1 VVAIV
6 LSVRTAPVGGDVA
19 DRVSVGGGGAFPHPT
34 RVTLL
39 VHGYND
45 PQQDALASYAAF
57 LAHSGL
63 DGALAAGQVCE
74 FVWPGDKRWGPMSAA
89 AYPFEIGRARE
100 SAARL
105 YDFLKG
111 VQTANGWPLE
121 VQLVC
126 HSLGNR
132 LLLELLARWLDDG
145 SPAGLRFSA
154 CSLMAAAV
162 PVPRVEEGGALGAA
176 AAAPGKTLVLHSSSD
191 AVLHWAFPPGETAAG
206 EGFFPQ
212 AVGRAGEPAARW
224 SERAPMAGYGHGD
237 YWVGAESAKSVLAFL
252 GGAPERTLSEAA
264 IPEHELPEPGAIAAR
279 ELPQRTPLRP

>member
-1 VVAIV
+1 VAAVV
-6 LSVRTAPVGGDVA
+6 LSARTEKKGGDVA
-19 DRVSVGGGGAFPHPT
+19 ERVWVKQGALAHPT
-34 RVTLL
+34 RITLL

-45 PQQDALASYAAF
+45 PEDEALASYAEF

-63 DGALAAGQVCE
+63 DGTLAAGQVCE
-74 FVWPGDKRWGPMSAA
+74 FVWPGDKRWGVLSAA
-89 AYPFEIGRARE
+89 AYPFEIGKARE

-105 YDFLKG
+105 YEFLKG

-132 LLLELLARWLDDG
+132 LLLELLERWLDDG
-145 SPAGLRFSA
+145 SPPALRFTA

-162 PVPRVEEGGALGAA
+162 PVPMVEDGGALGPAA
-176 AAAPGKTLVLHSSSD
+176 GAPGKTLVLYSGSD

-212 AVGRAGEPAARW
+212 AIGRAGEPAGRW
-224 SERAPMAGYGHGD
+224 SERAQMAGYGHGD
-237 YWVGAESAKSVLAFL
+237 YWPGADSAKSVLAFL
-252 GGAPERTLSEAA
+252 GGAPERALPEAA
-264 IPEHELPEPGAIAAR
+264 IPEHALPEPAAIGSR
-279 ELPQRTPLRP
+279 ELPQWNPF

>member
-1 VVAIV
+1 VAAV
-6 LSVRTAPVGGDVA
+6 LLSVRTAPAGGDVA
-19 DRVSVGGGGAFPHPT
+19 DRVSVVEGTLAHPT

-39 VHGYND
+39 VHGYNNT
-45 PQQDALASYAAF
+45 QADALASYQAF

-63 DGALAAGQVCE
+63 DGMLAAGQVCE
-74 FVWPGDKRWGPMSAA
+74 FVWPGDKRWGMASAM
-89 AYPFEIGRARE
+89 AYPLEIAKARE

-111 VQTANGWPLE
+111 LQTAGGWPLE

-132 LLLELLARWLDDG
+132 VLLELLERWVDDG
-145 SPAGLRFSA
+145 SPAALRFTG

-162 PVPRVEEGGALGAA
+162 PVPMAEEGGALGAA
-176 AAAPGKTLVLHSSSD
+176 AAAPGKTLVLHSSAD
-191 AVLHWAFPPGETAAG
+191 AVLHWAFPPGESAAG

-224 SERAPMAGYGHGD
+224 SERAQMAGYGHGD
-237 YWVGAESAKSVLAFL
+237 YWPGTESSKSVLAFL
-252 GGAPERTLSEAA
+252 GGAPERALPGAA
-264 IPEHELPEPGAIAAR
+264 ISEHALPEPGTIAAR
-279 ELPQRTPLRP
+279 ELPQRNPF